1 MRISLQ
7 RHRLTQCRNLV
18 MTKFI
23 CKSLWIA
30 GRARFN
36 APDLKSDVR
45 SNVPGVRIPR
55 YPPYIKKTH
64 IIVGFFMAKK

>member
-1 MRISLQ
+1 MRPS
-7 RHRLTQCRNLV
+7 
-18 MTKFI
+18 
-23 CKSLWIA
+23 WIA

-55 YPPYIKKTH
+55 YPPYYRETAYLAVFFCLQFHLHLIPLT
-64 IIVGFFMAKK
+64 GFYILTFTFGQV